1 MSARKA
7 FVRVTCAALVAGVTF
22 ASVSAIAQG
31 FGDFLKGNILN
42 NVPFGKQISAVGDAA
57 QALSLTSE
65 QADSIGQ
72 SVTMSIAAQNGG
84 LSRDDRLNDYVSL
97 VGMTVVNASP
107 WADRPVHFAVI
118 NSPIVNAYSAPNG
131 YVLITTGALAQIQ
144 DESELAGVLAHEVGH
159 VVHEHGLAAVRRAN
173 LLKAGVSLA
182 STNSS
187 FAQLGAVS
195 DYLVDFLTKQAFDQP
210 AEMEADDSAI
220 EYVTA
225 AGYDP
230 NGYIRFLQRLAVVQ
244 AGGGGLFS
252 THPATADRIKR
263 ATADI
268 AKSGYGGGG
277 KRLDDRFR
285 RYTQR

>member
-1 MSARKA
+1 MSANRMRAALAAA
-7 FVRVTCAALVAGVTF
+7 FVFV
-22 ASVSAIAQG
+22 SVSALAQG
-31 FGDFLKGNILN
+31 FGGFLKDNLLG
-42 NVPFGKQISAVGDAA
+42 NVPFGRQISAVGDAA

-84 LSRDDRLNDYVSL
+84 VSRDNRLNDYVSL

-173 LLKAGVSLA
+173 LLKAGVTLA

-187 FAQLGAVS
+187 YAQLSGVS

-220 EYVTA
+220 QYVTA

-230 NGYIRFLQRLAVVQ
+230 NGYVRFLQRLAVVQ

-263 ATADI
+263 ATANI
-268 AKSGYGGGG
+268 ARSGYDGGG
-277 KRLDDRFR
+277 KRLDARFR
-285 RYTQR
+285 QYAVR

>member
-1 MSARKA
+1 MSAKKTVARLSA
-7 FVRVTCAALVAGVTF
+7 AALMAGITF
-22 ASVSAIAQG
+22 ASVSAVAQ
-31 FGDFLKGNILN
+31 FGDMLKGNILGS
-42 NVPFGKQISAVGDAA
+42 VPFGRQIGAVSDAA

-65 QADSIGQ
+65 EADSVGQ
-72 SVTMSIAAQNGG
+72 SVAMSIAAQNGG
-84 LSRDDRLNDYVSL
+84 IVRNDRLNDYVSL

-107 WADRPVHFAVI
+107 WADRAVHFAVI
-118 NSPIVNAYSAPNG
+118 DSPVVNAYSGPNG
-131 YVLITTGALAQIQ
+131 YVLVTTGALAQMQ

-173 LLKAGVSLA
+173 LIKAGVSLA
-182 STNSS
+182 STNSG
-187 FAQLGAVS
+187 FARLGAVS

-230 NGYIRFLQRLAVVQ
+230 QGYVRFLQRLS
-244 AGGGGLFS
+244 GGGGLFS

-263 ATADI
+263 ATANI
-268 AKSGYGGGG
+268 ARAGYAGGG

-285 RYTQR
+285 QYAAR

>member
-1 MSARKA
+1 
-7 FVRVTCAALVAGVTF
+7 
-22 ASVSAIAQG
+22 
-31 FGDFLKGNILN
+31 
-42 NVPFGKQISAVGDAA
+42 
-57 QALSLTSE
+57 
-65 QADSIGQ
+65 
-72 SVTMSIAAQNGG
+72 VTMSIAAQNGG
-84 LSRDDRLNDYVSL
+84 VSRDNRLNDYVSL
-97 VGMTVVNASP
+97 VGMTVVNASS

-173 LLKAGVSLA
+173 LLKAGVTLA

-210 AEMEADDSAI
+210 AGMEADDSSI
-220 EYVTA
+220 QYVIA

-230 NGYIRFLQRLAVVQ
+230 NGYVRFLQRLAVVQ
-244 AGGGGLFS
+244 TGGGGLFS

-263 ATADI
+263 ATANI
-268 AKSGYGGGG
+268 ARSGYDGSG
-277 KRLDDRFR
+277 KRLDARFR
-285 RYTQR
+285 QYAVRSAPLTPRGMCENSAPDEYPGSAFRPRCRGLRVARRAHRLLCDARAPRPHQACDFAGVQNHPGGDGCREPALG